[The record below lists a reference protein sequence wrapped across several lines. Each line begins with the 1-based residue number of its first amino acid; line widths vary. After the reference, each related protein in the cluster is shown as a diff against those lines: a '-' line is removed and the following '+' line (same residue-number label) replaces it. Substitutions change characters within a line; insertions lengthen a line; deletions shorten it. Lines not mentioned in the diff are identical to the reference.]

1 MRRQA
6 SPPRPG
12 WQAKVESQ
20 GFHFHSPEGLPYW
33 DESACY
39 VFAPYEIDVIEKAT
53 YALNDMCL
61 KAVEHVVSG
70 GLFDAFGIP
79 PAYRDWVRHSWETE
93 EYTVY
98 GRFDLA
104 YTPGQS
110 PLLLEYNA
118 DTPTALLEAAVIQ
131 WFWLQD
137 THPEADQFNSLH
149 ERLIEIWKIL
159 KDKLASPVYFT
170 SLQGNVEDYMTVN
183 YLRDTAMQAGLQ
195 THYLPVE
202 KIAWHSTRRQF
213 VDERGQPIRSIF
225 KLYPWEWMLREEFG
239 PFLPVSQTRWL
250 EAPWKMLLSNKAIL
264 PILWQLFP
272 DSPYLLRAEMKPFG
286 STYVSKPLQGRE
298 GANVTLV
305 LDGKPALEIEG
316 PYRGPS
322 IYQEYCPLAE
332 FDGYH
337 VVLGSWIVNGYAC
350 GLGVREDVNPIT
362 QNTSRFVPHWIEKT

>member
-1 MRRQA
+1 MRRLT
-6 SPPRPG
+6 STPRPG
-12 WQAKVESQ
+12 WQATVEKQ

-33 DESACY
+33 DESVCY
-39 VFAPYEIDVIEKAT
+39 AFAPYEIDAVEKAT

-61 KAVEHVVSG
+61 KAVEHVVSKDM
-70 GLFDAFGIP
+70 FDAFGIP
-79 PAYRDWVRHSWETE
+79 PPYRDWVRRSWETE
-93 EYTVY
+93 EHTVY

-131 WFWLQD
+131 WYWLQD
-137 THPEADQFNSLH
+137 THPDADQFNSLH
-149 ERLIEIWKIL
+149 ERLIEIWKVL
-159 KDKLASPVYFT
+159 KDHLASPVYFT

-183 YLRDTAMQAGLQ
+183 YLRDTAMQAGLA

-202 KIAWHSTRRQF
+202 KIGWHSTRRQF
-213 VDERGQPIRSIF
+213 VDDRGQPIRSVF

-239 PFLPVSQTRWL
+239 PGLPISQTRWL

-272 DSPYLLRAEMKPFG
+272 DSPHLLRAELKPFG
-286 STYVSKPLQGRE
+286 STYVRKPMQGRE
-298 GANVTLV
+298 GANVSLV
-305 LDGKPALEIEG
+305 VDDKPAFETEG
-316 PYRGPS
+316 PYQGPS
-322 IYQEYCPLAE
+322 VYQEYCPLAD

-337 VVLGSWIVNGYAC
+337 AVLGSWIVNGYAC

-362 QNTSRFVPHWIEKT
+362 QNTSRFVPHFIEKS